1 VAARS
6 GAHGIR
12 LATPVGFLE
21 EGAPSTF
28 VVVDRFSFGSVQRK
42 ESVMKLFLGSVLL
55 SLAAM
60 VVYCVGPS
68 RAEAAGLVPGILAE
82 LNGDVDADGTRNI
95 NDAVYMLQYIFL
107 GGPAPRQLA
116 CEPVADFHNG
126 DVNGSGEMDIS
137 DPIYLL
143 HWLFLGD
150 VDTPVDGCP
159 ILPL

>member
-1 VAARS
+1 
-6 GAHGIR
+6 
-12 LATPVGFLE
+12 
-21 EGAPSTF
+21 
-28 VVVDRFSFGSVQRK
+28 
-42 ESVMKLFLGSVLL
+42 MKLFLGSILL

-107 GGPAPRQLA
+107 GGPSPRQLA